1 MAENRCIP
9 PPDTLR
15 FGNFKNLLFF
25 DGTPSAKG
33 PLMKKHDTLIMYGLV
48 VLSVLTSFLFISYGV
63 NIIMS
68 PMPARWLLTFA
79 YVTTAYG
86 MANIAVLSIAWS
98 SRERWAC
105 EVNKLIALC
114 YLGVFLVNTVKTGFN
129 SGLEMVGIL
138 ALALVLLANWFA
150 VKKVVSR
157 S

>member
-1 MAENRCIP
+1 
-9 PPDTLR
+9 
-15 FGNFKNLLFF
+15 
-25 DGTPSAKG
+25 
-33 PLMKKHDTLIMYGLV
+33 MKKHDTLIMYGLI
-48 VLSVLTSFLFISYGV
+48 VLSVLTSFLFIYYGM

-68 PMPARWLLTFA
+68 PMPARWILTFA

-86 MANIAVLSIAWS
+86 MANIAILSIAWS

-105 EVNKLIALC
+105 DVNMLIALC
-114 YLGVFLVNTVKTGFN
+114 FLGVFLVNTVKSGFN
-129 SGLEMVGIL
+129 SGLEVFGAL